1 MDMNDLRLLM
11 GGRGDEQEVSSFDE
25 SPTFVV
31 DKAWDAWWDVAENAL
46 AAYMLFTKSMKKPHS
61 YVLGLDILAT
71 AETDPSRPGMAVDI
85 RPTILEGPCC
95 NSYPACPNFYPSRLY
110 GRAVK
115 AGHDPDSVEQPHHPT
130 KIVDRIV
137 QLHKDVWKAMGNK
150 GKPVCG
156 VFTLPYPGSE
166 EETAHNI
173 TLNKMKEEGLEAYRI
188 TPDEKP
194 EVRDGR
200 IWVNGRPMDICW
212 RRIERKHVPVHYGE
226 ELGRR
231 IIHDTPKTVW
241 INPWEVDDWR
251 SKTIEEKCFRE
262 YEKATG
268 KRVSRPATLL
278 GAEITPENVRGLLA
292 RGGFA
297 HKKFDSTGG
306 KGVFLHYYKPAV
318 GDLYDALFGRY
329 DGRHMTEVNE
339 ANVESFLAGFRNFS
353 EDAAIQQM
361 RMIDSRACGTNR
373 LVYDSRVNVIYDPLK
388 KRWDFLS
395 GISRVVPC
403 GPHVGNGNSLLTNV
417 SSGASMTAL
426 VVGRTKRAT
435 RVEYGEFLSAMMR
448 GGTEWSVP
456 APKSCRC
463 QGHDGGDDR
472 LR

>member
-1 MDMNDLRLLM
+1 MDKNDLRLLM
-11 GGRGDEQEVSSFDE
+11 GGRGDEQEVSSFDQ

-31 DKAWDAWWDVAENAL
+31 DKAWDAWWEVAENSL
-46 AAYMLFTKSMKKPHS
+46 AAYMHFTKSMNKPHS

-71 AETDPSRPGMAVDI
+71 AETDPARPGVAIDV

-110 GRAVK
+110 GRAVA

-137 QLHKDVWKAMGNK
+137 QLHKDVWKAKGNK
-150 GKPVCG
+150 GKPVCA

-173 TLNKMKEEGLEAYRI
+173 TLNKMKAEGLEAYRI

-194 EVRDGR
+194 VVKDGR
-200 IWVNGRPMDICW
+200 IWVNDRPIDICW
-212 RRIERKHVPVHYGE
+212 RRIERKHVTVHYGE
-226 ELGRR
+226 ELGRK
-231 IIHDTPKTVW
+231 IIDATPKTLW

-268 KRVSRPATLL
+268 KRVSRPMTLL
-278 GAEITPENVRGLLA
+278 GSEITPENVRGLLA
-292 RGGFA
+292 RGGYA

-318 GDLYDALFGRY
+318 GGLYDLLFERY

-339 ANVESFLAGFRNFS
+339 ENVETFLSAFKNFS

-388 KRWDFLS
+388 KKWDFLS

-403 GPHVGNGNSLLTNV
+403 GHDVANGNSLLTNV

-426 VVGRTKRAT
+426 VVGKTKRAT
-435 RVEYGEFLSAMMR
+435 KVEYGEFLSAMMR
-448 GGTEWSVP
+448 GKTEWVPP
-456 APKSCRC
+456 APKAHR
-463 QGHDGGDDR
+463 HHADGGDWVR
-472 LR
+472 